1 MGCCWPTPVE
11 SYQPE
16 QEGTMPAPVARA
28 PSEISLGDIFDL
40 HKTAYHDVSSKV
52 EAPPVTRAPSEIS
65 LGDIFD
71 RYKTAH
77 PERFRTFDD
86 PAPPCQAIPPD
97 PPSPPIIPLQRK
109 NHITHI
115 T

>member
-1 MGCCWPTPVE
+1 MGCCWPTPIV

-16 QEGTMPAPVARA
+16 QEGTMPEPVTRGT
-28 PSEISLGDIFDL
+28 SEISLDDIFV
-40 HKTAYHDVSSKV
+40 HVVSPSKV
-52 EAPPVTRAPSEIS
+52 EAPPPVTRESSDIS

-77 PERFRTFDD
+77 PERFRTFEAKDEPPPG
-86 PAPPCQAIPPD
+86 PA
-97 PPSPPIIPLQRK
+97 LKRK
-109 NHITHI
+109 NHII

>member
-1 MGCCWPTPVE
+1 MGCCWPTPTE

-16 QEGTMPAPVARA
+16 QEGTMPSPVTRA
-28 PSEISLGDIFDL
+28 PSDISLGDNFDL
-40 HKTAYHDVSSKV
+40 HKTAYHDVSKV
-52 EAPPVTRAPSEIS
+52 EAPSPVTRAPSEIS

-86 PAPPCQAIPPD
+86 PAPPSKHVEPPPD
-97 PPSPPIIPLQRK
+97 DPPGPPLKRK
-109 NHITHI
+109 NHIV
-115 T
+115 

>member
-1 MGCCWPTPVE
+1 MGCCWPTPTE

-16 QEGTMPAPVARA
+16 QEGTMPA
-28 PSEISLGDIFDL
+28 
-40 HKTAYHDVSSKV
+40 
-52 EAPPVTRAPSEIS
+52 PVTRAPSEIS

-86 PAPPCQAIPPD
+86 PVPPPKHAD

-115 T
+115 TA

>member
-1 MGCCWPTPVE
+1 MGCCWPTPTV

-16 QEGTMPAPVARA
+16 QEGTMPAPVTRA
-28 PSEISLGDIFDL
+28 PSEMSPGDIFDRR
-40 HKTAYHDVSSKV
+40 KTAYHDVSSKV
-52 EAPPVTRAPSEIS
+52 EAPPSVTRAPSEIS

-77 PERFRTFDD
+77 PERFRTFDT
-86 PAPPCQAIPPD
+86 PPD
-97 PPSPPIIPLQRK
+97 PPIPPSPPLIPLQRK
-109 NHITHI
+109 NHITH

>member
-1 MGCCWPTPVE
+1 MGCCWPMPIV

-16 QEGTMPAPVARA
+16 QEGTMPEPVTRGT
-28 PSEISLGDIFDL
+28 SEISLDDIFE
-40 HKTAYHDVSSKV
+40 DVQPPSKV
-52 EAPPVTRAPSEIS
+52 EVPPPVTRETSNIS

-77 PERFRTFDD
+77 PERFRAFDT
-86 PAPPCQAIPPD
+86 

>member
-1 MGCCWPTPVE
+1 MGCCWPTPTE

-16 QEGTMPAPVARA
+16 QEGTMPAPVTRA
-28 PSEISLGDIFDL
+28 SSEISIGDIFD
-40 HKTAYHDVSSKV
+40 HRKTAYRDSPPPSKV
-52 EAPPVTRAPSEIS
+52 DEPPPVTRAPSEIS

-86 PAPPCQAIPPD
+86 AKEGEPPPGPP
-97 PPSPPIIPLQRK
+97 LKRK
-109 NHITHI
+109 NHIT
-115 T
+115 

>member
-1 MGCCWPTPVE
+1 MGCCWPTPIE

-16 QEGTMPAPVARA
+16 QEGTMPAPVTRS
-28 PSEISLGDIFDL
+28 PSEISLGDNFDL

-52 EAPPVTRAPSEIS
+52 EAPPPVTRALSEIS

-86 PAPPCQAIPPD
+86 PAPP
-97 PPSPPIIPLQRK
+97 IIPLQRK
-109 NHITHI
+109 NHITH

>member
-1 MGCCWPTPVE
+1 MGCCWPTPIE

-16 QEGTMPAPVARA
+16 QEGTMPAPVTRA

-52 EAPPVTRAPSEIS
+52 EAPPSVTRASSEIS

-77 PERFRTFDD
+77 PERFRTFDT
-86 PAPPCQAIPPD
+86 PPD
-97 PPSPPIIPLQRK
+97 PPIPPSPPLIPLQRK
-109 NHITHI
+109 NHIT
-115 T
+115 